1 MAENIWVQGQ
11 ESYFNEDAKFFKD
24 VYIYGKLYYDFE
36 GLGDDLTLDN
46 LTVNNQANINDL
58 YVAGLSTFIGASQF
72 NSVVSFGNTA
82 TFQTDVNILGTL
94 DVDNIDVGIATVRQR
109 FELTSDG
116 GTNYLVG
123 FATGSRAGNI
133 GIGST
138 LPEQL
143 LDIGNSIR
151 IVRNIFDSANF
162 PGDNGYFLSR
172 DANGIRWI
180 SAPPNAKTDGFFAR
194 NEGINVGVGSFTTIN
209 FIGNGS
215 GGDVVNATVNTSDS
229 NVLDVNI
236 IDHWIRNGA
245 GIHTTVNVGVNVIS
259 PQTQLD
265 VNGIAWFRDELRVSG
280 VSTFTQLV
288 RIDAPLRVHNN
299 LIVGTATTAIYAN
312 NSGIATYADR
322 AGFST
327 VAGISTFAIQSGFST
342 VSGIAT
348 YAIQSGFS
356 TVSGISTFAIQAG
369 FATVSGISTFAI
381 QAGFAT
387 VAGISTFAI
396 QAGFATVSGISTFAI
411 QSGFSTVSGI
421 ATFAIQSGF
430 ATVAGFATNAARAGI
445 STFIQTTETLTNQ
458 DFFIPF
464 VENSTSQTSETVRVD
479 SGITYN
485 PSTNALGIDGSLQV
499 GSAATVIATNASGDI
514 GFNSTTPTRAV
525 DFQKDVRFQQALY
538 DLNDNVGF
546 RTEKYQVPRNVLTT
560 VGVDTTGNIIGGRFY
575 DAANLIRLNLD
586 YIANESIG
594 FLTSTDYKSPAFA
607 LSSADYTSCKDDIK
621 DILKA
626 ITYDITRGGNSRC
639 VGAGQS
645 YYNGATLQHIT
656 GTDINGY
663 SIKEATIVAIT
674 TAAQVAR
681 YVINNLPAPRS
692 YQGVGNSVSLIRD
705 LTLQDDPAVGFN
717 TDPGGCSN
725 VVSAITV
732 CAGIVTN
739 IIQLGASAFTT
750 IGFTTT
756 APNGK
761 IVWAPAGA
769 DSRNIIWVSKYGNDD
784 NDGRTE
790 GSAKLTIG
798 SAAEAAQPGDTIMV
812 RSGVYAEN
820 NPIGLRTDVSVIGQD
835 LRLVTIYPQN
845 NDDVFY
851 VRRGCLIDS
860 LSFAYS
866 KDPYDDSAPLSITGA
881 AVAFPPPAGIGSARS
896 GFLDPGPC
904 NEGPSGRWR
913 SPYVRNCTNF
923 MSNSIGMKIDGDHVA
938 AAFTGTNN
946 LGQDLKCMVCDSFTQ
961 YNQNGIGVSITNK
974 AYAQLVSIFTIN
986 SKIGIFAGSGGQCDL
1001 TNSNSSFGDYGL
1013 YADGTSGDEFTGIT
1027 TGTTV
1032 AAEQDTYTF
1041 FDMRD
1046 DLSNIRK
1053 PFDGQGAFF
1062 KINLDDYVNTGGK
1075 SGIVMEPLRTI
1086 RTINVTNGG
1095 SGYSASAPPNV
1106 TVSAPFGPEGIL
1118 AELSA
1123 NVSAAGTISSIDIIA
1138 SGRNFLP
1145 AGSGSNQQDI
1155 VITISGSGGAT
1166 AEAITD
1172 PILYT
1177 INTATE
1183 PTNTGVTT
1191 VTFNEFVPYSV
1202 GVGVSVSLRRLSRI
1216 ITSSHSF
1223 EYIGAGTDINRA
1235 NPFQGGVPI
1244 PENEIVAIN
1253 GGQIPFTS
1261 TDQKGNFR
1269 IGQGLTIDQ
1278 TTSTISGRD
1287 FNRAIQA
1294 NLTPLILALGG

>member
-1 MAENIWVQGQ
+1 
-11 ESYFNEDAKFFKD
+11 
-24 VYIYGKLYYDFE
+24 
-36 GLGDDLTLDN
+36 
-46 LTVNNQANINDL
+46 
-58 YVAGLSTFIGASQF
+58 
-72 NSVVSFGNTA
+72 
-82 TFQTDVNILGTL
+82 
-94 DVDNIDVGIATVRQR
+94 
-109 FELTSDG
+109 
-116 GTNYLVG
+116 
-123 FATGSRAGNI
+123 
-133 GIGST
+133 
-138 LPEQL
+138 
-143 LDIGNSIR
+143 
-151 IVRNIFDSANF
+151 
-162 PGDNGYFLSR
+162 
-172 DANGIRWI
+172 
-180 SAPPNAKTDGFFAR
+180 
-194 NEGINVGVGSFTTIN
+194 
-209 FIGNGS
+209 
-215 GGDVVNATVNTSDS
+215 
-229 NVLDVNI
+229 
-236 IDHWIRNGA
+236 
-245 GIHTTVNVGVNVIS
+245 
-259 PQTQLD
+259 
-265 VNGIAWFRDELRVSG
+265 
-280 VSTFTQLV
+280 LV

-705 LTLQDDPAVGFN
+705 LTLQDDPVLLFVQVLLLILFN
-717 TDPGGCSN
+717 LVHLHSPLL
-725 VVSAITV
+725 VLP
-732 CAGIVTN
+732 
-739 IIQLGASAFTT
+739 Q
-750 IGFTTT
+750 
-756 APNGK
+756 
-761 IVWAPAGA
+761 
-769 DSRNIIWVSKYGNDD
+769 
-784 NDGRTE
+784 
-790 GSAKLTIG
+790 
-798 SAAEAAQPGDTIMV
+798 QHQMV
-812 RSGVYAEN
+812 RLF
-820 NPIGLRTDVSVIGQD
+820 GLLQVLT
-835 LRLVTIYPQN
+835 LETL
-845 NDDVFY
+845 
-851 VRRGCLIDS
+851 
-860 LSFAYS
+860 
-866 KDPYDDSAPLSITGA
+866 
-881 AVAFPPPAGIGSARS
+881 S
-896 GFLDPGPC
+896 GFL
-904 NEGPSGRWR
+904 S
-913 SPYVRNCTNF
+913 
-923 MSNSIGMKIDGDHVA
+923 
-938 AAFTGTNN
+938 
-946 LGQDLKCMVCDSFTQ
+946 MVTMIMMVEQ
-961 YNQNGIGVSITNK
+961 KVQQN
-974 AYAQLVSIFTIN
+974 
-986 SKIGIFAGSGGQCDL
+986 
-1001 TNSNSSFGDYGL
+1001 
-1013 YADGTSGDEFTGIT
+1013 
-1027 TGTTV
+1027 
-1032 AAEQDTYTF
+1032 
-1041 FDMRD
+1041 
-1046 DLSNIRK
+1046 
-1053 PFDGQGAFF
+1053 
-1062 KINLDDYVNTGGK
+1062 
-1075 SGIVMEPLRTI
+1075 
-1086 RTINVTNGG
+1086 
-1095 SGYSASAPPNV
+1095 
-1106 TVSAPFGPEGIL
+1106 
-1118 AELSA
+1118 
-1123 NVSAAGTISSIDIIA
+1123 
-1138 SGRNFLP
+1138 
-1145 AGSGSNQQDI
+1145 
-1155 VITISGSGGAT
+1155 
-1166 AEAITD
+1166 
-1172 PILYT
+1172 
-1177 INTATE
+1177 
-1183 PTNTGVTT
+1183 
-1191 VTFNEFVPYSV
+1191 
-1202 GVGVSVSLRRLSRI
+1202 
-1216 ITSSHSF
+1216 
-1223 EYIGAGTDINRA
+1223 
-1235 NPFQGGVPI
+1235 
-1244 PENEIVAIN
+1244 
-1253 GGQIPFTS
+1253 
-1261 TDQKGNFR
+1261 
-1269 IGQGLTIDQ
+1269 
-1278 TTSTISGRD
+1278 
-1287 FNRAIQA
+1287 
-1294 NLTPLILALGG
+1294 